1 MSHVLDIGPRTG
13 SFNTVIPGASGAT
26 GSCSNTPGSGNQY
39 IINVLDGSGRYV
51 PSAVG
56 LPGPP
61 MFLNVE
67 QETTETKSD
76 STGRRIR
83 TTVQR
88 GLTIGQSGVTPG
100 VVESL
105 QETVGRLMWR
115 EIHNYQDQK
124 N

>member
-1 MSHVLDIGPRTG
+1 M
-13 SFNTVIPGASGAT
+13 
-26 GSCSNTPGSGNQY
+26 
-39 IINVLDGSGRYV
+39 LDGSGRYV
-51 PSAVG
+51 PSDVG
-56 LPGPP
+56 LLGPS